1 MTVFDEY
8 VKLERRIQNQW
19 PNLHFKNVFYER
31 IFEFSNEFSCK
42 SQFELRNYILRFNW
56 RIQNRVSKLK
66 KVSSCSVQLKRAL
79 CWCDVMGSYKLNA
92 WYSFMSQFLTELG
105 WMSSKNAFHS
115 EFNRNRV
122 DNIHFIHHFACMSIN
137 YSSLYSKIHCT
148 ECLLCLAMGSIQAFT
163 VIRFNSSICT
173 SHPFNLSKFVCG
185 MTEATLLFRL
195 MFVV

>member
-1 MTVFDEY
+1 M
-8 VKLERRIQNQW
+8 
-19 PNLHFKNVFYER
+19 
-31 IFEFSNEFSCK
+31 
-42 SQFELRNYILRFNW
+42 RFNW

-79 CWCDVMGSYKLNA
+79 CWYDVMGSYKLNA

-122 DNIHFIHHFACMSIN
+122 DKIHLYHRFACMSIN
-137 YSSLYSKIHCT
+137 YSSQHSKIHCT

-163 VIRFNSSICT
+163 VIRFNSSIVCMRNDWSDVAVSIDVRSLVWACLNET
-173 SHPFNLSKFVCG
+173 SIILL
-185 MTEATLLFRL
+185 TLMSLL
-195 MFVV
+195 HVWNH